1 MTGNRY
7 LRELFPE
14 VMQSEDFIK
23 NFENAIDGIAPG
35 SITPETEF
43 QQLAEWDSL
52 AFLTLLA
59 MIDEEYNV
67 EIEGARIHACRTIQ
81 DLFEIIRDA
90 K

>member
-1 MTGNRY
+1 M
-7 LRELFPE
+7 EIA
-14 VMQSEDFIK
+14 DFIK
-23 NFENAIDGIAPG
+23 NFEGAIDGIAPG

-43 QQLAEWDSL
+43 QQLPEWDSL

-59 MIDEEYNV
+59 MIDEVYNV
-67 EIEGARIHACRTIQ
+67 EVEGAKINACRTVQ